1 MTTELDRINR
11 SVWRSA
17 RVLDIFAR
25 REGFIDHGEALV
37 IERVAQEARDQPIL
51 DIGVGGGRTVPLL
64 RALSSDYVGVD
75 YLDEVVALARSR
87 HPGVRI
93 DRADARDLSAF
104 ADDAFALVV
113 FSFNG
118 IDGVAHADRR
128 KIYSEIHRVLRRG
141 GLFAYSTHNL
151 DHRSAGRRPWDRD
164 WRRDWRRVIDEP
176 RRAISYAVRLSHEIL
191 SYRRLRALNLYGDGW
206 ASMVDPAYDFGV
218 VWHYVTLAEALRELR
233 EAGFTSTVEVYS
245 ESSFIT
251 TVAEHSATYA
261 RLDPRPNT
269 SDSRWLHLLARKPG
283 REAPDPTTDVGHGP
297 ATQSPT

>member
-1 MTTELDRINR
+1 M
-11 SVWRSA
+11 
-17 RVLDIFAR
+17 
-25 REGFIDHGEALV
+25 

-176 RRAISYAVRLSHEIL
+176 RRAISYAVRLPHEIL
-191 SYRRLRALNLYGDGW
+191 SYRRLRALNVYGDGW
-206 ASMVDPAYDFGV
+206 AIMVDPAYDFGIV
-218 VWHYVTLAEALRELR
+218 GHFVTLAEALRELR

-245 ESSFIT
+245 RSSFIT
-251 TVAEHSATYA
+251 TVAEHSATHA
-261 RLDPRPNT
+261 GLDPRPNT
-269 SDSRWLHLLARKPG
+269 SDSPWLHLLARKPG
-283 REAPDPTTDVGHGP
+283 REAPDPTTDVGNGP